1 MQASNPAVGRASVDP
16 RAARTQ
22 AAIKEAFEQM
32 ACEAD
37 AGRIT
42 VKELAERAGINRKT
56 FYLHFET
63 IEALFD
69 ETLGD
74 VMDEFFQDHEQTPD
88 VPEDIEGH
96 ARRFFRF
103 LATRPSLVE
112 HLVCRQDFYD
122 FGDRLYRD
130 QMARYRAAGDPFHW
144 MGAGKEE
151 LVLSFI
157 RTTALGFYRQWV
169 REGKS
174 VPVDEAADLVAHL
187 TCCGVGGLMR

>member
-1 MQASNPAVGRASVDP
+1 MPASNPAVGRASVDP

-74 VMDEFFQDHEQTPD
+74 VMDEFFQDHE
-88 VPEDIEGH
+88 IG
-96 ARRFFRF
+96 
-103 LATRPSLVE
+103 
-112 HLVCRQDFYD
+112 
-122 FGDRLYRD
+122 
-130 QMARYRAAGDPFHW
+130 RAH
-144 MGAGKEE
+144 
-151 LVLSFI
+151 V
-157 RTTALGFYRQWV
+157 
-169 REGKS
+169 
-174 VPVDEAADLVAHL
+174 
-187 TCCGVGGLMR
+187 

>member
-1 MQASNPAVGRASVDP
+1 MPASNPAVGRASVDP

-69 ETLGD
+69 ETL
-74 VMDEFFQDHEQTPD
+74 
-88 VPEDIEGH
+88 
-96 ARRFFRF
+96 
-103 LATRPSLVE
+103 ATSWTSSFKITSRLRM
-112 HLVCRQDFYD
+112 CR
-122 FGDRLYRD
+122 
-130 QMARYRAAGDPFHW
+130 
-144 MGAGKEE
+144 K
-151 LVLSFI
+151 
-157 RTTALGFYRQWV
+157 T
-169 REGKS
+169 
-174 VPVDEAADLVAHL
+174 
-187 TCCGVGGLMR
+187 